1 MHKAERALFDL
12 RRGRALHI
20 VSSDGAP
27 SSLVAGVEELR
38 PETLELLTQLGSG
51 QLHLVVTHHRIESFG
66 AGAPGPGPRGNGMR
80 NGRLRPNRPVR
91 LHLEPGTDPGQI
103 LSLASAPGLPSLNG
117 TELSEAGPPEV
128 AALSLA
134 RAGRLLPA
142 VVSVAVEPGA
152 AGALVRLVQEGE
164 ILQVDTAEVEVLTNR
179 PGILLTHVSE
189 APVPLEAAEMARF
202 ILFRE
207 TTGLREHVAIL
218 VGERT
223 DWGDPLPV
231 RLHSACLT
239 GDLFG
244 SLRCD
249 CGEQLR
255 LGLQMIAESGGGVLL
270 YLAQEGRSIGLANKL
285 RAYSIQERG
294 LDTVDADCALGFGAD
309 ERNYDVAIE
318 MLRHLEIGRVELLT
332 NNPEKVRAL
341 EDGGVEVAARR
352 SLHGEL
358 NRHNLP
364 YVSAKVHRAGHWL
377 GDMVSRPL
385 PSDPPSPSK

>member
-20 VSSDGAP
+20 VSSDGGPA
-27 SSLVAGVEELR
+27 SLVASVEELR
-38 PETLELLTQLGSG
+38 PETLDLLTGSGSG
-51 QLHLVVTHHRIESFG
+51 QLYLVVTHHRIESLG
-66 AGAPGPGPRGNGMR
+66 AGLGGAAPHGNGTG
-80 NGRLRPNRPVR
+80 NGRLRTGRPVR
-91 LHLEPGTDPGQI
+91 LHLKPGTDGERI
-103 LSLASAPGLPSLNG
+103 LALASAPGLPPLNG
-117 TELSEAGPPEV
+117 TRLSEAGPTEV

-142 VVSVAVEPGA
+142 VVSVSVDPESAET
-152 AGALVRLVQEGE
+152 LDLLVQKGE
-164 ILQVDTAEVEVLTNR
+164 ILQVDIDEIEMLTNR

-189 APVPLEAAEMARF
+189 APVPLEAAEVARF

-218 VGERT
+218 VGERK
-223 DWGDPLPV
+223 DWSDPLPV

-341 EDGGVEVAARR
+341 EEGGVEVAARR

-385 PSDPPSPSK
+385 PSSDPPSK